1 MTWQKTD
8 RPVMSTP
15 LGKQKESVMYYSS
28 GNYEAFARP
37 RKPKGVENKTAW
49 FVGAGLAALAGAAFL
64 IRDGQMP
71 GNRITILEQQ
81 QLPGGALDGI
91 KEPNKGFVIRG
102 GREMEEHFE
111 CLWDLYRS
119 IPSLE
124 IEGASVL
131 DEFYWLDKDD
141 PNSSLQ
147 RATVKRGEDAH
158 TDGLFTLSEQ
168 AQKEIVKL
176 FLATGEEMENK
187 RISEVFGKEFLDSN
201 FWLYWRTMFAFE
213 EWHSALEMKR
223 YLHRFIHQIKGMPDF
238 STLKFTKFNQ
248 YESLVLPLVKWLQ
261 EHGVVFEYGT
271 EVTDVDFDIAPGRK
285 QATRIHWRK
294 DAGEGGVDLGPDDL
308 VFMTIGSLT
317 ENSDNGDHH
326 TPAKLNEGPAPAWD
340 LWRRIAAKDP
350 AFGRPDVFG
359 AHIPE
364 TKWESATVTTLDQ
377 RIPKYIQKIAK
388 RDPFSGKVVTGGI
401 VTAKDSSWLLSW
413 TVNRQPH
420 FKEQPKDQIVVWVYA
435 LFVEQPGDYV
445 KKPMQDCSGE
455 EITQEWLY
463 HLGVPVEDIPELAA
477 TGAITVPVMM
487 PYVTAFFMPRQA
499 GDRPDVVPEGAV
511 NFAFIGQF
519 AESRE
524 RDCIFTTEY
533 SVRTPMEAVYTLLDV
548 ERGVPEVFNSTYDI
562 RTLLSAT
569 GRLRDGKEI
578 DIPGPAFVR
587 NLLMKKLDKTQI
599 GALLREFGIVG
610 DD

>member
-1 MTWQKTD
+1 
-8 RPVMSTP
+8 
-15 LGKQKESVMYYSS
+15 MYYSS
-28 GNYEAFARP
+28 GNYEAYARP
-37 RKPKGVENKTAW
+37 RKPDGVDNKTAW
-49 FVGAGLAALAGAAFL
+49 FVGSGLAALAGAAFL
-64 IRDGQMP
+64 IRDGQML
-71 GNRITILEQQ
+71 GNRITILEQL

-91 KEPNKGFVIRG
+91 KEPEKGFVIRG

-141 PNSSLQ
+141 PNLSLQ
-147 RATVKRGEDAH
+147 RATVNRGEDAH
-158 TDGLFTLSEQ
+158 TDGLFTLSER
-168 AQKEIVKL
+168 ALKEIIKL
-176 FLATGEEMENK
+176 FLATRQEMENN
-187 RISEVFGKEFLDSN
+187 RINEVFGDEFLSSN

-213 EWHSALEMKR
+213 EWHSVLEMKL
-223 YLHRFIHQIKGMPDF
+223 YLHRFIHQIAGMPDF
-238 STLKFTKFNQ
+238 STLKFTMFNQ
-248 YESLVLPLVKWLQ
+248 YESLVQPLVKWLLD
-261 EHGVVFEYGT
+261 HGVVFQYGT
-271 EVTDVDFDIAPGRK
+271 KVTDVDFDVAPGRK
-285 QATRIHWRK
+285 QATGIHWRSK
-294 DAGEGGVDLGPDDL
+294 GVEGGVDLGPDDL

-326 TPAKLNEGPAPAWD
+326 TPAKLDEGPAPAWD

-364 TKWESATVTTLDQ
+364 TKWESATVSTLDE

-420 FKEQPKDQIVVWVYA
+420 FKAQPEDQIVVWVYG
-435 LFVEQPGDYV
+435 LFVEKPGNYV
-445 KKPMQDCSGE
+445 KKPMQDCTGE

-463 HLGVPVEDIPELAA
+463 HMGVPVEDIPKLAA
-477 TGAITVPVMM
+477 TGAKTVPVMM
-487 PYVTAFFMPRQA
+487 PYITAFFMPRQA
-499 GDRPDVVPEGAV
+499 GDRPDVVPESAI

-519 AESRE
+519 AESKQ

-533 SVRTPMEAVYTLLDV
+533 SVRTPMEAVYTLLNV

-562 RTLLSAT
+562 RMLLAAS
-569 GRLRDGKEI
+569 GRLRDGKEL

-587 NLLMKKLDKTQI
+587 NLLMKELDKTQI
-599 GALLREFGIVG
+599 GALLREFKLVG
-610 DD
+610 AD

>member
-1 MTWQKTD
+1 
-8 RPVMSTP
+8 
-15 LGKQKESVMYYSS
+15 MYYSN
-28 GNYEAFARP
+28 GNYEAFVRP

-49 FVGAGLAALAGAAFL
+49 FVGSGLAALAGAAFL

-91 KEPNKGFVIRG
+91 KAPEKGFVIRG

-147 RATVKRGEDAH
+147 RATVNRGEDAH

-168 AQKEIVKL
+168 AQKEIIKF
-176 FLATGEEMENK
+176 FLATHEEMENA
-187 RISEVFGKEFLDSN
+187 RINEVFGEEFLSSN

-213 EWHSALEMKR
+213 EWHSALEMKL

-238 STLKFTKFNQ
+238 STLKFTKYNQ
-248 YESLVLPLVKWLQ
+248 YESLVLPLVKWLLD
-261 EHGVVFEYGT
+261 HGVVFHYGT
-271 EVTDVDFDIAPGRK
+271 EVTDVDFDMAPGRK
-285 QATRIHWRK
+285 QAKRIHWRR
-294 DAGEGGVDLGPDDL
+294 DGVEGGVDLGPNDL

-359 AHIPE
+359 SHIPE
-364 TKWESATVTTLDQ
+364 TKWESATVTTLDA

-420 FKEQPKDQIVVWVYA
+420 FKQQPKDQIVVWVYA

-477 TGAITVPVMM
+477 TGAMTVPVMM

-499 GDRPDVVPEGAV
+499 GDRPDVVPAGAA

-519 AESRE
+519 AQSKE

-533 SVRTPMEAVYTLLDV
+533 SVRTPMEAVYTLLNV

-562 RTLLSAT
+562 RKLLGAT

-587 NLLMKKLDKTQI
+587 NLLMNKLDKTQI
-599 GALLREFGIVG
+599 GALLREFGLVTG
-610 DD
+610 D

>member
-1 MTWQKTD
+1 
-8 RPVMSTP
+8 
-15 LGKQKESVMYYSS
+15 MYYSN
-28 GNYEAFARP
+28 GNYEAFVRP

-49 FVGAGLAALAGAAFL
+49 FVGSGLAALAGAAFL

-91 KEPNKGFVIRG
+91 KAPEKGFVIRG

-147 RATVKRGEDAH
+147 RATVNRGEDAH

-168 AQKEIVKL
+168 AQKEIIKF
-176 FLATGEEMENK
+176 FLATREEMENA
-187 RISEVFGKEFLDSN
+187 RINEVFGEEFLSSN

-213 EWHSALEMKR
+213 EWHSALEMKL

-238 STLKFTKFNQ
+238 STLKFTKYNQ
-248 YESLVLPLVKWLQ
+248 YESLVLPLVKWLLD
-261 EHGVVFEYGT
+261 HGVVFHYGT
-271 EVTDVDFDIAPGRK
+271 EVTDVDFDMAPGRK
-285 QATRIHWRK
+285 QAKRIHWRR
-294 DAGEGGVDLGPDDL
+294 DGVEGGVDLGPNDL

-359 AHIPE
+359 SHIPE
-364 TKWESATVTTLDQ
+364 TKWESATVTTLDA

-420 FKEQPKDQIVVWVYA
+420 FKQQPKDQIVVWVYA

-477 TGAITVPVMM
+477 TGAMTVPVMM

-499 GDRPDVVPEGAV
+499 GDRPDVVPAGAA

-519 AESRE
+519 AQSKE

-533 SVRTPMEAVYTLLDV
+533 SVRTPMEAVYTLLNV

-562 RTLLSAT
+562 RKLLGAT

-587 NLLMKKLDKTQI
+587 NLLMNKLDKTQI
-599 GALLREFGIVG
+599 GALLREFGLVTG
-610 DD
+610 D